1 LVPDGTRIITGYMTE
16 TEPVTCEWTRQ
27 ELQRYFG
34 IEFPEMDH
42 RDSNDELSH
51 PEDSLHSD
59 CTSFEELEKL
69 SLADG
74 FVSIL
79 LIFRMEH
86 EDYAT
91 VFYDQSAARYTLSMP
106 DNLRVSVSERGHY
119 EVSIGDEVN
128 LKVINVAPRE
138 RVLDNSSI
146 IGPQYQR

>member
-1 LVPDGTRIITGYMTE
+1 VTE
-16 TEPVTCEWTRQ
+16 TEPVTCEWSPH

-34 IEFPEMDH
+34 IEFPEMED
-42 RDSNDELSH
+42 RKDSNSNDELS
-51 PEDSLHSD
+51 PEDSSHSD
-59 CTSFEELEKL
+59 CSSFEELEKL

-79 LIFRMEH
+79 LTFRMEH
-86 EDYAT
+86 KDYAT
-91 VFYDQSAARYTLSMP
+91 VSYHQSVARYTLSMP
-106 DNLRVSVSERGHY
+106 DNLHVSVSKRGHY
-119 EVSIGDEVN
+119 EVSMGDEVN